1 MWDYMTADKRREYK
15 LAGADL
21 KEVTFEATVAQPS
34 TRARRQR
41 ARLA

>member
-1 MWDYMTADKRREYK
+1 MWDYMTADKHREYK

-21 KEVTFEATVAQPS
+21 EEVAFEATVSQPS
-34 TRARRQR
+34 ARARRQR